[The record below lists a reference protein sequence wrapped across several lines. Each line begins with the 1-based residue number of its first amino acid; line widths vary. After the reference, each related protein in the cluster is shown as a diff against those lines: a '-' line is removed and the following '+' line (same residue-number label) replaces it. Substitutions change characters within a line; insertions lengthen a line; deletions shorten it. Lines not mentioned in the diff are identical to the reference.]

1 MRRAKTQLA
10 IILENTPSHSGFV
23 SQDLV
28 IPQLSFTSHIKGCQ
42 LNLSRKRGMS
52 STEIEFTTM
61 EPNERVLVTRERRKF
76 HACVLG
82 TGGGIVTNRGRS
94 FNKGRIELIH
104 AKEAVEDP
112 EFSVRVDKYKGNRER
127 VSNGRSSTKE
137 ETQKIVN
144 ILHPFVKQTLLD
156 CLREKNLMFLVS
168 GEESVSKTWYSKC
181 LDFLFVRS
189 CAPKQRELFQSCGEI
204 PAPSPIV
211 ASHSPKPS
219 MPKVAK
225 SSPHAD
231 PPVQPFNPRKLSDTA
246 TVKNSKT
253 NLSYSLKA
261 QSEQSSSA
269 PVAAAAV
276 LVLVAVALLSICCYM
291 ICGGGSVKGQND
303 ERPLLS
309 LSSAATSQKSFSL
322 GSSLSD
328 SKSGTHSFH
337 NSNDK
342 MDCNML
348 MEPQTLSSFKM
359 ETPVGNDSTRV
370 TPIEDSA
377 PLKPPPG
384 KAGLPPLK
392 PPPASSGPPA
402 PPPPLR
408 PSSGGPAAPGPPP
421 PPIPSCGKA
430 GPLPP
435 PPPGG
440 AGRGGP
446 PPPGPGPP
454 RPPGP
459 GGGRLVGFRPPMAPF
474 GPSYEDDS
482 NKAKLKPFF
491 WDKVLANPDNTMVW
505 HQIRGGSFQF
515 NEEMIETLFGAAPD
529 KNKAGTKKEAA
540 EEKPQYI
547 QIIDQKKAQNLSIL
561 LKALNVTTIEVCD
574 ALKEGNELPAELIH
588 TLLRMAPTT
597 EEELKLRLFSGELT
611 QLGLAERFLK
621 VLVEI
626 PFAYKRLETLLF
638 MCTLQEEAAMVKESF
653 LTLEVGL
660 TLACPFIQAA
670 CGKLRRSRLFLK
682 LLEAVL
688 KTGNRMNS
696 GTYRGGAQAFKLD
709 TLLKLSDVKGK
720 DGKTTLLH
728 FVVSEIIRLEGLRA
742 AKASRELR
750 SLSSIK
756 SDDLSLELPQE
767 SDEQILNL
775 GLEVVSDLGTELEHV
790 KRAALIDSDNL
801 TGTVARLGHG
811 LLNTKN
817 FLNTDMKSVNEETG
831 FRETLESFMQ
841 SAEGQ
846 VMGLL
851 EQEKQ
856 IMALVKSTGDY
867 FHGNAG
873 KDEGLRLFVIVRD
886 FMLMLEKV
894 CTEIRAQHKKNKAA
908 KKENPSGAPSEQP
921 AKSSTQ
927 PVSKPSEPAQSST
940 QPVSKPSEPAQ
951 SSTQP
956 VSKPSEPA
964 QSSTPPVSTPSE
976 PAPSTRP
983 VSTPSSEEPAQST
996 QPGSTPSSSE
1006 SVQSTQPV
1014 VSTPSSEESVQSTQ
1028 PVSTP
1033 SEESVQSTQPVS
1045 TPSKP
1050 PQPPPKR
1057 IPIPIPRPKLHP
1069 AIIERRVDSSSSS
1082 DEDE

>member
-1 MRRAKTQLA
+1 MHIKRLLLLIVSVFLYVSTGATS
-10 IILENTPSHSGFV
+10 LENRKSAEE
-23 SQDLV
+23 DL
-28 IPQLSFTSHIKGCQ
+28 LASLIKY
-42 LNLSRKRGMS
+42 
-52 STEIEFTTM
+52 
-61 EPNERVLVTRERRKF
+61 
-76 HACVLG
+76 
-82 TGGGIVTNRGRS
+82 GGINHDQAELIWL
-94 FNKGRIELIH
+94 NCRIELIH

-144 ILHPFVKQTLLD
+144 ILHPFVKQTLLG

-291 ICGGGSVKGQND
+291 ICGGGSGKGQND

-309 LSSAATSQKSFSL
+309 LSSAASSQKSFSL

-328 SKSGTHSFH
+328 SKSGIHSFH

-342 MDCNML
+342 MDCNLL
-348 MEPQTLSSFKM
+348 MEPQTLGSSRM
-359 ETPVGNDSTRV
+359 ENPVGNGSTRV

-392 PPPASSGPPA
+392 PPPGRTVLPPPPGKTAPPASAPEPTPAPEPEPEPESETAPAATTTPTTTTTSTSPPPPPPNAASSGPPA

-421 PPIPSCGKA
+421 LPIPSGGKA

-505 HQIRGGSFQF
+505 NQIRGGSFQF

-561 LKALNVTTIEVCD
+561 LKALNVTTTEVCD

-653 LTLEVGL
+653 LTLE
-660 TLACPFIQAA
+660 AA
-670 CGKLRRSRLFLK
+670 CGKLRKSRLFLK

-728 FVVSEIIRLEGLRA
+728 FVVSEIIRLEGLRSA
-742 AKASRELR
+742 RASRELR

-767 SDEQILNL
+767 SDEQILSL

-841 SAEGQ
+841 SAESQ

-867 FHGNAG
+867 FHGNSG

-940 QPVSKPSEPAQ
+940 QPLSKPSEPAQ

-964 QSSTPPVSTPSE
+964 QSSTQPVSTPSE

-1006 SVQSTQPV
+1006 
-1014 VSTPSSEESVQSTQ
+1014 ESIQSTQ

-1033 SEESVQSTQPVS
+1033 SEEPVQSTQSVSTPSEEPAQSTQPVS

-1057 IPIPIPRPKLHP
+1057 IPIPIPRPK
-1069 AIIERRVDSSSSS
+1069 RVDSSSSS